1 MSFLSPKMAESA
13 AAVLGGHGAEEA
25 ADAPSQEEAS
35 ESRANRSS
43 NASEGLPQDSQVP
56 AGEEEEEEEEGEEE
70 EDGRAPKQVYKRPA
84 AKTKAKKMT
93 MSEVQQGLLVNN
105 SKLAQEIS
113 KVRKRKEELRKER
126 QQEAKKEK
134 ATARQVKRLKD
145 KALNLSNNDLMEV
158 FLFRKEQEE
167 KRNHAEGA
175 ASSNSRARREK

>member
-1 MSFLSPKMAESA
+1 MAESA
-13 AAVLGGHGAEEA
+13 AAVLGGHGAEEG
-25 ADAPSQEEAS
+25 ADAPSQEEAG
-35 ESRANRSS
+35 ESRADRSS
-43 NASEGLPQDSQVP
+43 NASEGPPQDSQVP
-56 AGEEEEEEEEGEEE
+56 AGEEEEEEEDEVE

-105 SKLAQEIS
+105 SKLAEEIS
-113 KVRKRKEELRKER
+113 NVRKRKEELRKER

>member
-1 MSFLSPKMAESA
+1 MAESA

-56 AGEEEEEEEEGEEE
+56 AGEEEEEEEEEEDEVE

-84 AKTKAKKMT
+84 AKKKGKQMT